1 MSRHWCNPHEWEC
14 EDCQEETDAQ
24 EVTHTVSDATLRQI
38 RTALAAMLCA
48 NEEHCPTLREAR
60 LLCVE
65 AMRLINTE
73 LNTKNADAFKPTE

>member
-1 MSRHWCNPHEWEC
+1 MCGQTGTGADAGHSVRADGGASRM
-14 EDCQEETDAQ
+14 
-24 EVTHTVSDATLRQI
+24 THTVSDATLRQI
-38 RTALAAMLCA
+38 RIALAAMLCA
-48 NEEHCPTLREAR
+48 DEEHCPTLREAR